1 MKSIKSIKSIK
12 SLNQDLLNELVKK
25 PEKFNLA
32 QALRIIILTNGKNYA
47 ECLQYLKH
55 KILVK

>member
-1 MKSIKSIKSIK
+1 M
-12 SLNQDLLNELVKK
+12 DLKDTVLRALNELVKK

-55 KILVK
+55 K